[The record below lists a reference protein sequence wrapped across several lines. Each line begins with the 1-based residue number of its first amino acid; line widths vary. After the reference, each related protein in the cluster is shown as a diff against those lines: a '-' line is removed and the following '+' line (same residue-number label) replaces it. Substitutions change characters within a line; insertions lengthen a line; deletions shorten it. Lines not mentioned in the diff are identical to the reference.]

1 VKPRAEIGVFGGS
14 GFYKF
19 FKGARELAVRTPFGR
34 PSGRVTL
41 SEIYGKKVAFLPR
54 HGVHHEFPPH
64 RVPYRANVMAFKQLG
79 ATRIIAPNAV
89 GSLKAD
95 IRPGDFVFCDQFVD
109 FTTGRDD
116 TFYDGPE
123 TTHVGMAQPYC
134 PQMRGVALKAARRLG
149 LRAHDVGTVVV
160 IQGPRF
166 STTAES
172 RFFTRQGWDVI
183 NMTQYPEV
191 VLAREQE
198 LCYLNISLATDY
210 DAGLEGDPSVKP
222 VSHEEVIRVFNSK
235 MESLRSLIVEIVKNL
250 PERRTCGCGAALAH
264 ARMSA

>member
-19 FKGARELAVRTPFGR
+19 FKGAEELAVRTPFGN
-34 PSGRVTL
+34 PSSRVTV
-41 SEIYGKKVAFLPR
+41 SEVGGKKVAFIPR
-54 HGVHHEFPPH
+54 HGIHHEFPPH
-64 RVPYRANVMAFKQLG
+64 RVPYRANVYALKRLG
-79 ATRIIAPNAV
+79 ASRIIAPNAV
-89 GSLKAD
+89 GSLKAE
-95 IRPGDFVFCDQFVD
+95 IKPGDLVFCDQFVN
-109 FTTGRDD
+109 FTSGRVD
-116 TFYDGPE
+116 TYYDGPE

-134 PQMRGVALKAARRLG
+134 PQMREVAVEAATDSG
-149 LRAHDVGTVVV
+149 LRFHDRGTVVV

-172 RFFTRQGWDVI
+172 RFFTKQGWDVI

-210 DAGLEGDPSVKP
+210 DAGLEGDPSVGP

-235 MESLRSLIVEIVKNL
+235 MDGLRKLIVEIVKAM
-250 PERRTCGCGAALAH
+250 PEKRSCDCGSALKH

>member
-1 VKPRAEIGVFGGS
+1 VKSRAEIGVFGGS
-14 GFYKF
+14 GFYRF
-19 FKGARELAVRTPFGR
+19 FKGAQELAIRTPYGR
-34 PSGRVTL
+34 PSAKVTL
-41 SEIYGKKVAFLPR
+41 SEIHGKRVAFLPR
-54 HGVHHEFPPH
+54 HGIHHEFPPH
-64 RVPYRANVMAFKQLG
+64 KVPYRANLMAFKQLG
-79 ATRIIAPNAV
+79 VARIIAPSAV
-89 GSLKAD
+89 GSLKPE
-95 IRPGDFVFCDQFVD
+95 IRPGDLVFCDQFVN
-109 FTTGRDD
+109 FTTGRED

-134 PQMRGVALKAARRLG
+134 PQMRGVGIEAAGKLG
-149 LRAHDVGTVVV
+149 LKFHRTGTVVV

-172 RFFTRQGWDVI
+172 RFFSRQGWDVI
-183 NMTQYPEV
+183 NMTQYPEA

-235 MESLRSLIVEIVKNL
+235 MGSLRKLIVEIVKAL
-250 PERRTCGCGAALAH
+250 PKERACDCASALKH
-264 ARMSA
+264 ARMKA